1 MSLLEFFNFFN
12 RRKKNSE
19 PSSQYH
25 PIFDGF
31 SDLITN
37 DKEQQIRLF
46 KADDPYIYVKEY
58 DPEKSSAIVSG
69 SSGTE
74 YITTFS
80 SCTCE
85 DFQKRHLPCKHMY
98 KLAMYTGKLKPEEW
112 YHGLHSFTNKNID
125 PERDLPRNL
134 YGNNMSLKSYKIKAI
149 YRYTRKPRT
158 IKNVYAISE
167 DDAIKSIGDE
177 FFLPIISIEEIGF
190 PPPTKN
196 QLIYAK
202 YSGIHIPE
210 ICSSNDLSFLINNE
224 GFNDAP
230 KSLIDFAISK
240 RLLFS
245 KYITEKSLIQFLSEH
260 LEGDD
265 YLLFLIS
272 LIDRSINRSWNF
284 SKLSTYERIVS
295 SVKYDKQFI
304 NSVKR
309 GISIKDI
316 GSDKKR
322 NYYKTIVQ
330 LLAET

>member
-1 MSLLEFFNFFN
+1 MSLLKFFNFFSC
-12 RRKKNSE
+12 RKKISE
-19 PSSQYH
+19 PSSRQ

-37 DKEQQIRLF
+37 DQEQQIRLLR
-46 KADDPYIYVKEY
+46 ADDPYIYVKDY
-58 DPEKSSAIVSG
+58 DSEKSSAIVSG
-69 SSGTE
+69 SSGNE

-134 YGNNMSLKSYKIKAI
+134 HGNNMSLKSYKIKAI

-167 DDAIKSIGDE
+167 NDAIKYIGED
-177 FFLPIISIEEIGF
+177 FILPIISIEEIGF
-190 PPPTKN
+190 PPPTQS

-202 YSGIHIPE
+202 YLGIHIPE
-210 ICSSNDLSFLINNE
+210 ICSSNDLSFLIDNE
-224 GFNDAP
+224 GFNEAP

-245 KYITEKSLIQFLSEH
+245 KYITEKSLIKFLSAH
-260 LEGDD
+260 LENDD
-265 YLLFLIS
+265 YLLFLVA
-272 LIDRSINRSWNF
+272 LIDRTINKSWNF
-284 SKLSTYERIVS
+284 SKLSTYEKIVS
-295 SVKYDKQFI
+295 SIKNDKQFI

-309 GISIKDI
+309 SISIDSIKNDAN
-316 GSDKKR
+316 R
-322 NYYKTIVQ
+322 NYYKIIVNF
-330 LLAET
+330 LKEY